1 LISKTG
7 LHSIR
12 ALTLL
17 AELPAGRC
25 AGAASV
31 ARRIGAP
38 GNYLGKL
45 LQALTREGLVES
57 QKGMGGGFRLARG
70 AAEITLLDVV
80 RTTDPVERLPQC
92 FLGRPSCSEDDPC
105 AVHQRWA
112 SLRDAY
118 LDLLAKTTLADLARH
133 GSFVESLAGSGPSVP
148 LPLTAKKQK
157 T

>member
-12 ALTLL
+12 ALALL

-25 AGAASV
+25 AGAAKV
-31 ARRIGAP
+31 ASRIGAP

-45 LQALTREGLVES
+45 LHALTRQGLVVS
-57 QKGMGGGFRLARG
+57 RKGTGGGFRLARD
-70 AAEITLLDVV
+70 ASEISLLDVV
-80 RTTDPVERLPQC
+80 RTTDPVERLPHC
-92 FLGRPSCSEDDPC
+92 FLGRPRCSEDDPC

-118 LDLLAKTTLADLARH
+118 LDLLAKTSLADLARH
-133 GSFVESLAGSGPSVP
+133 DRTRSVISQLGSPPRDAMEVEKP
-148 LPLTAKKQK
+148 
-157 T
+157 